1 MRMLR
6 FEDSE
11 IIKRERSNSAK
22 LDFREKSIESRRDS
36 RQKKSIVAVWRY
48 CYYLYVSR
56 FTKISRR
63 ASSFAFFASSSRT
76 LDFDLGFL

>member
-1 MRMLR
+1 ML
-6 FEDSE
+6 SG
-11 IIKRERSNSAK
+11 IKRERSNSAK
-22 LDFREKSIESRRDS
+22 LDFPEKSIDFRPDS

-48 CYYLYVSR
+48 RYYLYVSR

-63 ASSFAFFASSSRT
+63 ASSFAYLASSSST

>member
-1 MRMLR
+1 ML
-6 FEDSE
+6 SE
-11 IIKRERSNSAK
+11 IKRERSNSAK
-22 LDFREKSIESRRDS
+22 LDIREKSIDIESRRDS